1 MIKGLRRAGLAAV
14 GLWLTWVVA
23 GCAGVQHGPTQYV
36 LTSDPPGAEIY
47 RGDRPDRLYH
57 YTTTPFRLTT
67 SRSEGWSGMYFL
79 ARKEGYH
86 DSELHQQPTS
96 AMGGEPIAIHLEL
109 EPRGDEEDFAP
120 YRERDTLEAYQEFL
134 ETYPATPLREAVF
147 ERMVD
152 RIEESDAP
160 EARYEELLQAY
171 PEAARFVPVSR
182 QAQAEVDASDS
193 ESESESGSEPVGEEQ
208 PVARTEAED
217 GDEEAAVARDAR
229 RLDSDGERVRVALER
244 QEEELDRRRARYEEL
259 VAQQDDLRDEL
270 ERRWQVRPPFTGP
283 DMDDTIARSALGYCF
298 EQYGRRAWEN
308 DPWRM
313 EERCEA
319 ELNRDARPSLE
330 AYWRLDEEV
339 QRSVEQYSEL
349 HEERSQLAE
358 AAEQWRK
365 TGETTDALLAAV
377 LDDEYDPTQTGIT
390 PESVAEGVA
399 GAPGGGEQC
408 AIKHRQYDAF
418 TRQLIQVARATED
431 VCDHHKVNYLGQ
443 AWGYDLARICLEEGD
458 PDIPPDEVEKLR
470 RAMPELTRHFEQVD
484 RRIGCQFDPT
494 LTRLR
499 REWGPVP
506 Y

>member
-1 MIKGLRRAGLAAV
+1 M
-14 GLWLTWVVA
+14 
-23 GCAGVQHGPTQYV
+23 
-36 LTSDPPGAEIY
+36 
-47 RGDRPDRLYH
+47 
-57 YTTTPFRLTT
+57 TT

-109 EPRGDEEDFAP
+109 EPRGDEEDFEP
-120 YRERDTLEAYQEFL
+120 YRERDTLEAYREFL
-134 ETYPATPLREAVF
+134 EAYPATPLREVVF
-147 ERMVD
+147 ERMVA
-152 RIEESDAP
+152 RIEDSDDP
-160 EARYEELLQAY
+160 EARYEELLEAY
-171 PEAARFVPVSR
+171 PEAEAP
-182 QAQAEVDASDS
+182 EL
-193 ESESESGSEPVGEEQ
+193 ESKSEPEADGGEQ
-208 PVARTEAED
+208 RVADNGPED
-217 GDEEAAVARDAR
+217 GNEDPAVARNDAG
-229 RLDSDGERVRVALER
+229 LEGDGERVRVALE
-244 QEEELDRRRARYEEL
+244 QQDEELDRRRAHYEAL
-259 VAQQDDLRDEL
+259 TTQQEDLRDEL
-270 ERRWQVRPPFTGP
+270 ERRWQVHPAFGAP
-283 DMDDTIARSALGYCF
+283 DMDDSIARAAIPYCF

-308 DPWRM
+308 DQARM
-313 EERCEA
+313 EDRCES
-319 ELNRDARPSLE
+319 ELNRDARPTLE

-358 AAEQWRK
+358 AAEQWRE

-377 LDDEYDPTQTGIT
+377 LDDEYDPTLTGVT

-408 AIKHRQYDAF
+408 AIKHRQYDEF
-418 TRQLIQVARATED
+418 TRQLIQVARGTED

-443 AWGYDLARICLEEGD
+443 AWAYDLARICLEEGD
-458 PDIPPDEVEKLR
+458 PEIPPDEVEKLR
-470 RAMPELTRHFEQVD
+470 QAMPELTRHFEQVD

>member
-1 MIKGLRRAGLAAV
+1 MIKGLRRVGLAAV

-120 YRERDTLEAYQEFL
+120 YRERDTLEAYREFL
-134 ETYPATPLREAVF
+134 EAYPATPLREAVF
-147 ERMVD
+147 ERMVA

-160 EARYEELLQAY
+160 EARYEELLEAY
-171 PEAARFVPVSR
+171 PEAARLVPVR
-182 QAQAEVDASDS
+182 RQAEVEAP
-193 ESESESGSEPVGEEQ
+193 ELESGSVPEGGEQ
-208 PVARTEAED
+208 RVADTVPED
-217 GDEEAAVARDAR
+217 GDEEPAVARNDAR
-229 RLDSDGERVRVALER
+229 LEGDAERVRVALE
-244 QEEELDRRRARYEEL
+244 QQDKELDRRRAQYEAL
-259 VAQQDDLRDEL
+259 VTQQDDLRDEL
-270 ERRWQVRPPFTGP
+270 ERQWQVRPALGAP
-283 DMDDTIARSALGYCF
+283 DMDDSIARAAIPYCF

-308 DPWRM
+308 DPARM
-313 EERCEA
+313 EDRCES

-339 QRSVEQYSEL
+339 QASVEQYSEL
-349 HEERSQLAE
+349 HEERSQLAA
-358 AAEQWRK
+358 AAEQWRE
-365 TGETTDALLAAV
+365 TGETADALLAAV
-377 LDDEYDPTQTGIT
+377 LDDEYDPTLTGVA

-408 AIKHRQYDAF
+408 AIKHRQYDEF
-418 TRQLIQVARATED
+418 TRQLMQVARGTED

-458 PDIPPDEVEKLR
+458 PEIPPDEVEKLR
-470 RAMPELTRHFEQVD
+470 QAMPELTRHFEQVD

>member
-1 MIKGLRRAGLAAV
+1 
-14 GLWLTWVVA
+14 
-23 GCAGVQHGPTQYV
+23 
-36 LTSDPPGAEIY
+36 
-47 RGDRPDRLYH
+47 
-57 YTTTPFRLTT
+57 
-67 SRSEGWSGMYFL
+67 MYFL

-160 EARYEELLQAY
+160 EARYEELLEAY
-171 PEAARFVPVSR
+171 PEAARLVPVSR

-193 ESESESGSEPVGEEQ
+193 ESESGSEPVGSEQ
-208 PVARTEAED
+208 QVERTEAED
-217 GDEEAAVARDAR
+217 GDEEAAVARNDVT
-229 RLDSDGERVRVALER
+229 LDGDGERVRVALE
-244 QEEELDRRRARYEEL
+244 QQDEELDRRRAQYETL
-259 VAQQDDLRDEL
+259 VTQQDDLRDEL
-270 ERRWQVRPPFTGP
+270 DRRWQVHPPFTGP

-358 AAEQWRK
+358 AAEQWRE

-377 LDDEYDPTQTGIT
+377 LGDEYDPTLTGVT

-408 AIKHRQYDAF
+408 AIKHRQYDEF
-418 TRQLIQVARATED
+418 TRQLIQVARGTED

-443 AWGYDLARICLEEGD
+443 AWAYDLARICLEEGD
-458 PDIPPDEVEKLR
+458 PEIPPDEVEKLR
-470 RAMPELTRHFEQVD
+470 QAMPELTRHFEQVD